1 MVSTLNKTTELE
13 GHSIAITGGGI
24 GGAAGALALALR
36 GADVTLFERAPEF
49 KEVGAGLQIGPH
61 GWRMLEHWGV
71 IERIIAAGFLPEDMQ
86 FRDAV
91 TRETILTLEF
101 DEEFQQ
107 HYGGRY
113 VVIHRS
119 DLLSILVEAATE
131 AGATLHNGVTVG
143 ESHELDGGIE
153 LELDWMEQDGPAT
166 FRADAFLAFD
176 GIHSRHRRKLVED
189 EPVPSAYV
197 AYRGTSKL
205 QEDEAMKDLKSVIG
219 YIGPKVHFIQ
229 YPLRGGELLNQV
241 AVFESNRY
249 LEGREAGDIPEDWG
263 NPEELRDA
271 YTHCNE
277 FIQDRLDTLWTNN
290 WWQMSDREPLL
301 TLNQGRMLLVGDAA
315 HPPLQYLA
323 SGAVMAMEDA
333 EAVAVFAAEAAVAGN
348 LDWEQVF
355 AEVSAERAPRCARI
369 QSIGRFWGELWHVE
383 GTARLIRNEL
393 FRQANRTGWFRYT
406 DWLWG
411 YDASRREYLKDP
423 SKGELPIELQEWR
436 YALLEKQ
443 YA

>member
-119 DLLSILVEAATE
+119 DLLSILVEAAAE

-166 FRADAFLAFD
+166 FRADAFLPR
-176 GIHSRHRRKLVED
+176 RH
-189 EPVPSAYV
+189 PFPPP
-197 AYRGTSKL
+197 
-205 QEDEAMKDLKSVIG
+205 Q
-219 YIGPKVHFIQ
+219 
-229 YPLRGGELLNQV
+229 
-241 AVFESNRY
+241 
-249 LEGREAGDIPEDWG
+249 EAG
-263 NPEELRDA
+263 
-271 YTHCNE
+271 
-277 FIQDRLDTLWTNN
+277 
-290 WWQMSDREPLL
+290 
-301 TLNQGRMLLVGDAA
+301 
-315 HPPLQYLA
+315 
-323 SGAVMAMEDA
+323 
-333 EAVAVFAAEAAVAGN
+333 
-348 LDWEQVF
+348 
-355 AEVSAERAPRCARI
+355 
-369 QSIGRFWGELWHVE
+369 
-383 GTARLIRNEL
+383 
-393 FRQANRTGWFRYT
+393 
-406 DWLWG
+406 
-411 YDASRREYLKDP
+411 
-423 SKGELPIELQEWR
+423 
-436 YALLEKQ
+436 
-443 YA
+443 